1 MPEGRLPSSRANRN
15 RRSPIALPAPSST
28 SDGASSA
35 VDFTA
40 VRLKPAT
47 DAISSP
53 RGLTPARLRRV
64 AV

>member
-1 MPEGRLPSSRANRN
+1 
-15 RRSPIALPAPSST
+15 
-28 SDGASSA
+28 
-35 VDFTA
+35 
-40 VRLKPAT
+40 LKPAT